1 MSSLVD
7 DALAQLRARLAA
19 PGGGAGAAASGGS
32 GGAPAAGG
40 IPRKRPAT
48 DPPEGAPA
56 APEVRPSSS
65 AAEAAIAA
73 LMAAKGAA
81 MAAPVSA
88 TPAGPSIFRAAVDTA
103 PIWQVPAGGLA
114 TLAGTASIAGF
125 PSGVTS
131 ISNGPAGMSMN
142 LHTSPAAAAAL
153 LGPGGLPAML
163 AAFRP
168 TRVLAVLNVFS
179 ESDLA
184 SRAGVADV
192 LRDCAAEAQRAT
204 AAAAAA
210 APSPPF
216 PFGGLLRAVAPLPRK
231 GETLEPR
238 LARPRAAMTH
248 VGADGLL
255 EDAPAR
261 PEFEVGGARRA
272 GGRSANEGALIVAPD
287 VAALSGL
294 GQRQRNALPSLAS
307 EFFKKTGGF
316 SEGMEVLEH
325 ASAVNWGGKP
335 GGAWKPPPSSSS
347 ASAAAAAAHASA
359 PSPAPRDA
367 TSEDVPGA
375 QGSAAADEPVKRT
388 RGLGRVY
395 LEFGCVNSAAAA
407 MMQLAGRFFA
417 GRILVV
423 TYVDEEKFLSGQ
435 EVALSETPV
444 GVGSAREM
452 GSIIL
457 AGKTLEAVAAEEV
470 VKPVLDDAKASESD
484 APPDLD

>member
-1 MSSLVD
+1 MSALVN

-19 PGGGAGAAASGGS
+19 PGGAPSGG
-32 GGAPAAGG
+32 GGVAPIAGG

-48 DPPEGAPA
+48 EPPEAVAPA
-56 APEVRPSSS
+56 ADSRPTSS

-73 LMAAKGAA
+73 LMASKSAA
-81 MAAPVSA
+81 VAATTVAAPS
-88 TPAGPSIFRAAVDTA
+88 GPSIFRAAMDTA
-103 PIWQVPAGGLA
+103 PIWEVPPGGLA

-131 ISNGPAGMSMN
+131 ITNGPAGMSIN

-184 SRAGVADV
+184 SRAGVSDV
-192 LRDCAAEAQRAT
+192 LRDCAAEAQRAI
-204 AAAAAA
+204 AAAVAA
-210 APSPPF
+210 APTQPF

-261 PEFEVGGARRA
+261 AEFEVGGAGRA
-272 GGRSANEGALIVAPD
+272 GRRGANDGALIVAPD

-307 EFFKKTGGF
+307 EFFKKAGGF
-316 SEGMEVLEH
+316 SEGMEVLEQ
-325 ASAVNWGGKP
+325 AGAVNWGGKP
-335 GGAWKPPPSSSS
+335 GGQWRPP
-347 ASAAAAAAHASA
+347 AAAAPASA
-359 PSPAPRDA
+359 PSPSPLDA

-375 QGSAAADEPVKRT
+375 QGATVAEEPVKRT
-388 RGLGRVY
+388 RGLGKVY
-395 LEFGCVNSAAAA
+395 LEFGCVNAAAAA
-407 MMQLAGRFFA
+407 MTQLAGRFFA

-423 TYVDEEKFLSGQ
+423 TYIDEEKFLSGQ
-435 EVALSETPV
+435 EVALSETPI
-444 GVGSAREM
+444 GSGSSREM

-457 AGKTLEAVAAEEV
+457 AGKSLVEAADTAPSIDEVKTAVDATVAGA
-470 VKPVLDDAKASESD
+470 SD
-484 APPDLD
+484 APDLD